1 MVRDLRLAHDPARK
15 RLAYLD
21 MMPANG
27 THIQHRIER
36 RGFPDVGHFQVKE
49 MSKEIYARVVDP
61 TALTLHEH
69 QQRDQ
74 SRTLSRRRIF
84 RKMRLH
90 LRDDFGRKIRDL
102 VGVDDLVRVTC
113 CCSSC
118 HWLSVD
124 LSKHNIQTADD
135 RHDIRDHFTFT
146 HYG

>member
-1 MVRDLRLAHDPARK
+1 MFCDLRLAHYPARK
-15 RLAYLD
+15 RLADLNVMAAY
-21 MMPANG
+21 G

-36 RGFPDVGHFQVKE
+36 RGFPHVGHFQVKE

-61 TALTLHEH
+61 TALTLHQH
-69 QQRDQ
+69 QKRYQR
-74 SRTLSRRRIF
+74 RTLSLLRIF

-124 LSKHNIQTADD
+124 LS
-135 RHDIRDHFTFT
+135 
-146 HYG
+146 